1 MTSLGIALVVFAYL
15 FGSIPT
21 GVILSRHFGKTD
33 IRKEG
38 SGNIG
43 ATNVYRTL
51 GKTLGALTLL
61 GDILKGMI
69 PVIIAIW
76 LLKSEGWIGVTALSA
91 FIGHIYPVFLKFK
104 GGKGIAT
111 TLGVFVIIVP
121 WAILLAFLAFAG
133 TLYKWRYVSLGSM
146 VASGSLPIWIILL
159 SYSNI
164 YAIYSIIIACLVVYR
179 HKENIQRLI
188 KGEESKMGGEIA

>member
-1 MTSLGIALVVFAYL
+1 MTSLGIPLVVFAYL

-21 GVILSRHFGKTD
+21 GVMLSRQFGKID

-51 GKTLGALTLL
+51 GKKLGVLTLL
-61 GDILKGMI
+61 GDVLKGMI
-69 PVIIAIW
+69 PVITAIW
-76 LLKSEGWIGVTALSA
+76 LLKSEVWIGLTALSA
-91 FIGHIYPVFLKFK
+91 FIGHICPVFLKFK

-111 TLGVFVIIVP
+111 ALGVFVFIVP
-121 WAILLAFLAFAG
+121 GAILLAFLAFAG
-133 TLYKWRYVSLGSM
+133 ALYKWRYVSLSSM
-146 VASGSLPIWIILL
+146 VAVVSLPIWIILL

-164 YAIYSIIIACLVVYR
+164 YAICSIIIACLVVYR

-188 KGEESKMGGEIA
+188 KKEESRF

>member
-1 MTSLGIALVVFAYL
+1 MTSLGIPLVVFAYL

-21 GVILSRHFGKTD
+21 GVILSRYWAKID

-43 ATNVYRTL
+43 ATNVYRIL

-61 GDILKGMI
+61 GDVLKGMT
-69 PVIIAIW
+69 PVIIAIC
-76 LLKSEGWIGVTALSA
+76 LLKSEVWIGLTALSA
-91 FIGHIYPVFLKFK
+91 FTGHLYPVFLKFK

-111 TLGVFVIIVP
+111 ALGVFVIIVP

-146 VASGSLPIWIILL
+146 VAVASLPIWIILL

-164 YAIYSIIIACLVVYR
+164 YVIYSIIIACLVVYR
-179 HKENIQRLI
+179 HKENIQRLMR
-188 KGEESKMGGEIA
+188 KEESRF

>member
-51 GKTLGALTLL
+51 GKTLGVLTLL

-76 LLKSEGWIGVTALSA
+76 LLKSEGWIGLTAFSA
-91 FIGHIYPVFLKFK
+91 FIGHIYPIFLKFK

-111 TLGVFVIIVP
+111 TLGVFIIIVP

-133 TLYKWRYVSLGSM
+133 TLYKWRYVSLGSI
-146 VASGSLPIWIILL
+146 VAAGSLPIWIIVL
-159 SYSNI
+159 SYSSI

-188 KGEESKMGGEIA
+188 RKEESRF

>member
-1 MTSLGIALVVFAYL
+1 MIFLGISIVVFAYL

-21 GVILSRHFGKTD
+21 GVILSSHWAKID

-51 GKTLGALTLL
+51 GKTLGIVTLL
-61 GDILKGMI
+61 GDVLKGMI

-76 LLKSEGWIGVTALSA
+76 LFKSEGWIGLTALAA

-111 TLGVFVIIVP
+111 ALGVFLIIVP
-121 WAILLAFLAFAG
+121 WAILLAFFVFAG
-133 TLYKWRYVSLGSM
+133 TLYKWKYVSLGSM
-146 VASGSLPIWIILL
+146 VAVVSLPIWIILL

-164 YAIYSIIIACLVVYR
+164 YAIYSSIIACLVVYR

-188 KGEESKMGGEIA
+188 RKEESRF

>member
-1 MTSLGIALVVFAYL
+1 MTPLGIPLVVFAYL

-21 GVILSRHFGKTD
+21 GVILSRHFGKID

-51 GKTLGALTLL
+51 GKTLGVLTLL
-61 GDILKGMI
+61 GDVLKGMI

-76 LLKSEGWIGVTALSA
+76 LLKSEGWIGLTALSA
-91 FIGHIYPVFLKFK
+91 FIGHIYPAFLKFR

-111 TLGVFVIIVP
+111 ALGAFVIIVP
-121 WAILLAFLAFAG
+121 WAILLAFLAFAA
-133 TLYKWRYVSLGSM
+133 TVYKWRYVSLGSM
-146 VASGSLPIWIILL
+146 VAIGSLPIWVIVL
-159 SYSNI
+159 SYSSI

-188 KGEESKMGGEIA
+188 RKKESRF

>member
-1 MTSLGIALVVFAYL
+1 MTSLGIFIIVFAYF

-21 GVILSRHFGKTD
+21 GVILSKQFGKID
-33 IRKEG
+33 IRDKG

-51 GKTLGALTLL
+51 GKTLGVLTLL
-61 GDILKGMI
+61 GDALKGMI

-76 LLKSEGWIGVTALSA
+76 ILKSEVWIGLTALSA

-111 TLGVFVIIVP
+111 ALGVFVIIVP
-121 WAILLAFLAFAG
+121 WAILLAFFVFAG
-133 TLYKWRYVSLGSM
+133 ILYKWRYVSLSSM
-146 VASGSLPIWIILL
+146 ISAASLPIWIILL

-164 YAIYSIIIACLVVYR
+164 YFFFSIIVASLVVYR

-188 KGEESKMGGEIA
+188 RNEESRF